1 MSGVTAVFICP
12 LCQKLLEKQQGGWRC
27 AGNHQFDQA
36 REGYVNLLPVQHKGS
51 KVPGDSPEMMQARR
65 NFLDAGYYQPLRDA
79 VTALLT
85 EHVPGPDVRV
95 LDIGCGEGYYTA
107 GIAAA
112 FESRPGAEIYG
123 LDVAK
128 IAIKSAAKRY
138 KAIRF
143 CVASSYRLPFADNS
157 LSAVLRIYAPC
168 KDEELA
174 RTIMPG
180 GYLLTVT
187 PAPRH
192 LMQLK
197 ALIYQ
202 EVKLHEENEHPLEAF
217 ECVREQ
223 RLSYPMSLPPEASQA
238 LLQMTPFAWRATDA
252 VRDTLAASESFTCE
266 ADFCLRLWQR
276 KRG

>member
-1 MSGVTAVFICP
+1 MSGVIAVFICP
-12 LCQKLLEKQQGGWRC
+12 LCQQLLEQQQGGWRC

-79 VTALLT
+79 VSALLT
-85 EHVPGPDVRV
+85 AHLPASGVRI

-107 GIAAA
+107 GIADA
-112 FESRPGAEIYG
+112 FESAAGAEIYG

-128 IAIKSAAKRY
+128 IAVKSAAKRY
-138 KAIRF
+138 KTIRF
-143 CVASSYRLPFADNS
+143 CVASSYRLPFADHS

-174 RTIMPG
+174 RTILPG

-202 EVKLHEENEHPLEAF
+202 DVKLHQENEHPLAAF
-217 ECVREQ
+217 ECVKEQ
-223 RLSYPMSLPPEASQA
+223 RLSYPMSLRPGDALA
-238 LLQMTPFAWRATDA
+238 LLQMTPFAWRATEA
-252 VRDTLAASESFTCE
+252 VRQTLAGTENFSCE

-276 KRG
+276 KH

>member
-1 MSGVTAVFICP
+1 MFICP
-12 LCQKLLEKQQGGWRC
+12 LCQQPLSQHTGSWRC
-27 AGNHQFDQA
+27 AANHQFDQA

-51 KVPGDSPEMMQARR
+51 KVPGDSPEMIQARR
-65 NFLDAGYYQPLRDA
+65 RFLDQGHYQPLREA
-79 VTALLT
+79 VTRILRQALA
-85 EHVPGPDVRV
+85 EQGGMI

-107 GIAAA
+107 GIAEG
-112 FESRPGAEIYG
+112 FSESKDSRIVG

-128 IAIKSAAKRY
+128 VAIRYAAKRY
-138 KAIRF
+138 KAIQF

-174 RTIMPG
+174 RTIVPG

-202 EVKLHEENEHPLEAF
+202 DVQLHEDNEHPLTAF
-217 ECVREQ
+217 ECVAEQ
-223 RLSYPMSLPPEASQA
+223 RLSYQMQPDGEDALA
-238 LLQMTPFAWRATDA
+238 LLQMTPFAWRATDK
-252 VRDTLAASESFTCE
+252 VRESLATSERFECE
-266 ADFCLRLWQR
+266 ADFRLRLWKR
-276 KRG
+276 KPD

>member
-1 MSGVTAVFICP
+1 M
-12 LCQKLLEKQQGGWRC
+12 
-27 AGNHQFDQA
+27 
-36 REGYVNLLPVQHKGS
+36 NLLPVQHKGS

-65 NFLDAGYYQPLRDA
+65 RFLDQGHYQPLSEA
-79 VTALLT
+79 VTTLLA
-85 EHVPGPDVRV
+85 EHLPQPDVSI

-107 GIAAA
+107 GIARH
-112 FESRPGAEIYG
+112 FDSQPGARVFG

-128 IAIKSAAKRY
+128 VAIKSAAKRY
-138 KAIRF
+138 KNIHF
-143 CVASSYRLPFADNS
+143 CVASSYRLPFADHS

-174 RTIMPG
+174 RTIVQG

-192 LMQLK
+192 LLQLK
-197 ALIYQ
+197 ALIYS
-202 EVKLHEENEHPLEAF
+202 EVQLHEENEHPLTAF

-223 RLSYPMSLPPEASQA
+223 RLTYPMSLDGEAATA
-238 LLQMTPFAWRATDA
+238 LLQMTPFAWRATPA
-252 VRDTLAASESFTCE
+252 VWQTLADSERFDCE

-276 KRG
+276 KADETV